1 MALACGLL
9 DLSVSYVN
17 TGCACV
23 CARQSPGV
31 SGSVREPSFSQIRDQ
46 LTPECEVQPESAL
59 VFLNRSFL
67 FLPGAADS
75 LHATCFW
82 MNFSAVTRLSRSLG
96 SPCSGWS
103 LEG

>member
-1 MALACGLL
+1 M
-9 DLSVSYVN
+9 
-17 TGCACV
+17 CV

-75 LHATCFW
+75 LHATCLDEFLCSD
-82 MNFSAVTRLSRSLG
+82 SAVSVFGIAVFGVESGRLRELPLVFLLFG
-96 SPCSGWS
+96 FFV
-103 LEG
+103 